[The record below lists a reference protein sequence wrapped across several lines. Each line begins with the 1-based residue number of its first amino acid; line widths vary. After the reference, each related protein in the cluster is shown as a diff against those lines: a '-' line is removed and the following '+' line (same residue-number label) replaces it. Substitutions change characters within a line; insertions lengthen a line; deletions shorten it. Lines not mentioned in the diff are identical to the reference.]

1 MKAATHNS
9 LPISSQRFVEFVKI
23 QAQQVLLFLGKIPNP
38 STGKVVQNFEAA
50 RLFIDQLEMLQEKTN
65 GNLSLEESEIL
76 KVTLSEVRFAYVQ
89 TVSSKPTVESSTTS
103 SPFFSQSSE
112 GNNAQEIMEKKKKF
126 SKSYGS

>member
-1 MKAATHNS
+1 MRAATLD
-9 LPISSQRFVEFVKI
+9 LPTSSQRFVEFVKI

-65 GNLSLEESEIL
+65 GNLSLEESEVL
-76 KVTLSEVRFAYVQ
+76 NVTLSEVRFAYVRA
-89 TVSSKPTVESSTTS
+89 VSDKPTVESSTTS
-103 SPFFSQSSE
+103 SLSFSQVGE
-112 GNNAQEIMEKKKKF
+112 RNTAQEIVERKKKF